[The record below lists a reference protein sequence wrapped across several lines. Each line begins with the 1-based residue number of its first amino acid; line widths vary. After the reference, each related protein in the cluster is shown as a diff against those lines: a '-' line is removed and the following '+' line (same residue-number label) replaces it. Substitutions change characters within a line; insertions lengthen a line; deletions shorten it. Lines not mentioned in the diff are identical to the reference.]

1 MVKMKQLTAS
11 MALLISFTANSAFA
25 QEYTIYQKNK
35 TFMYEGNKVETIAV
49 KTGDSIR
56 FQNEDSVFHNIF
68 SLSKLMPFDF
78 GPYDKGK
85 SKAITFD
92 KPGTEVIECA
102 IHPQMV
108 IEVVID

>member
-1 MVKMKQLTAS
+1 MFKMKQLTAS
-11 MALLISFTANSAFA
+11 MALLISITANSAIA

-35 TFMYEGNKVETIAV
+35 NFVYEGTKVETIALR
-49 KTGDSIR
+49 TGDSIR
-56 FQNEDSVFHNIF
+56 FQNEDAVFHNIF

-78 GPYDKGK
+78 GPYEKGK
-85 SKAITFD
+85 SRTITFN

-102 IHPQMV
+102 IHPRMV